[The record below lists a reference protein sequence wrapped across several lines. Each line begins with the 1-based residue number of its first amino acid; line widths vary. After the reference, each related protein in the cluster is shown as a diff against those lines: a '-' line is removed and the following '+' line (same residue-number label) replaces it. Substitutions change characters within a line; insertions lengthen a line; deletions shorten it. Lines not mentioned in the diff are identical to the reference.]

1 MFITI
6 GILTSVLIPIFI
18 FINISITNKNV
29 NLFYQETMQ
38 TNSFETLGDEKFYDT
53 KKNLNSNSK
62 AMKYSMALLPNIS
75 YVPVLNSELFAW
87 KLYVLF
93 S

>member
-53 KKNLNSNSK
+53 KKNLNSN
-62 AMKYSMALLPNIS
+62 
-75 YVPVLNSELFAW
+75 
-87 KLYVLF
+87 
-93 S
+93 